1 MTRSK
6 TKLRDEV
13 RDTDDDDNSVPEL
26 IGESASEISE
36 HEFNSDEYNIKNG
49 EDKVIINMNPI
60 IPTDDYVIV
69 PFDETRVHV
78 FVDDTMYSWIVN
90 GDKLERWQ
98 IMQGPKYPPTSFLE
112 EYSSG
117 DGGASEALD
126 IHEANQIWKRFGN
139 DSRVMKCRL
148 ATILRRAGIYL
159 GMHDLNPNECTEKF
173 ESFTCNDANHTR
185 FALDPIDITGTPYM
199 AAVYKETL
207 NKMVGLRE
215 AQMIR
220 MQGYGLWV
228 AELETMEVDVIRQH
242 QDAFY
247 WYDNRL
253 DDLDANRMHM
263 KYLQI
268 AQNMEWGDATHIE
281 AYIEIGQLVYEY
293 RHKKGIFHHKRWSDA
308 EIRAQHE
315 NYFDL
320 PDGYHTDNRY
330 HINYAAYDDIE
341 EDWPGNMERQIHRSE
356 MPPDWVAGPEGD
368 TITCENVTVK
378 VRTRLPIPEGCL
390 NSDM

>member
-1 MTRSK
+1 
-6 TKLRDEV
+6 
-13 RDTDDDDNSVPEL
+13 
-26 IGESASEISE
+26 
-36 HEFNSDEYNIKNG
+36 
-49 EDKVIINMNPI
+49 
-60 IPTDDYVIV
+60 
-69 PFDETRVHV
+69 
-78 FVDDTMYSWIVN
+78 
-90 GDKLERWQ
+90 
-98 IMQGPKYPPTSFLE
+98 
-112 EYSSG
+112 
-117 DGGASEALD
+117 
-126 IHEANQIWKRFGN
+126 
-139 DSRVMKCRL
+139 
-148 ATILRRAGIYL
+148 
-159 GMHDLNPNECTEKF
+159 
-173 ESFTCNDANHTR
+173 
-185 FALDPIDITGTPYM
+185 
-199 AAVYKETL
+199 
-207 NKMVGLRE
+207 
-215 AQMIR
+215 

-293 RHKKGIFHHKRWSDA
+293 KHKKGIFHHKRWSDA